1 VLFFAAAALALGL
14 LSRPGSSPLEGKPAA
29 DFSLPSVA
37 GESEAADRAAT
48 GAPRFRL
55 SDHRGTPVL
64 IEVFA
69 SWCATC
75 RRAAP
80 AVAEVA
86 AARRSRAVQ
95 FVGVSVDDTAEIAAR
110 AKLAWGI
117 PYDVLLDDG
126 TMTRAYGIKLLPTFI
141 LVGSDGAVKKAMSG
155 ALSSSEL
162 EDWLSDVGAA
172 RQ

>member
-1 VLFFAAAALALGL
+1 MFFAAAALVAGL

-29 DFSLPSVA
+29 DFTLPSVTGHEGSDLA
-37 GESEAADRAAT
+37 SS

-55 SDHRGTPVL
+55 SDHHGTPVL

-69 SWCATC
+69 SWCGTC

-86 AARRSRAVQ
+86 AAKRSRAVE
-95 FVGVSVDDTAEIAAR
+95 FVGVSVDDTAEVAAR
-110 AKLAWGI
+110 AKRLWGI

-141 LVGSDGAVKKAMSG
+141 LVGSDGAVKKAVSG

-162 EDWLSDVGAA
+162 EDWLSDVGAT
-172 RQ
+172 RL